1 MGKLKL
7 ILSILWEEKFKRLCM
22 SLIIVLLIVS
32 SNISISLISEM
43 EMMDKLISMCNFENA
58 IYYSDGMS
66 LLSNEMENE
75 QVDILP
81 EKVAEN
87 GMISYSLLGMEQE
100 DGKSFQTVNCYVY
113 NEVLCNHI
121 KLPLQSG
128 NWFSKNAKSE
138 QEVILSSDF
147 KKEYQIGDVLE
158 KTIIDENEKTWD
170 VKLKVIGFLEDEN
183 NIMDFSCSGSIDI
196 SDIVVNS
203 KNTMIVQEMN
213 DIEGKTI
220 PFITGCSSGTMFFL
234 KETLTEEQKHKI
246 RQQGSYQHMDEIV
259 AAYQENNKE
268 KLYEQIGIEIVILF
282 LAISGL
288 GSSNFLTMYERR
300 KEYGIYFIC
309 GLEKRSCM
317 LFTTALNGITLM
329 ISAIISLELY
339 FIDSNKIMSLSL
351 KHIGISLG
359 IIIAIYIVSS
369 IPFWIVMSKESPICL
384 TKE

>member
-7 ILSILWEEKFKRLCM
+7 ILSILWEEKFKRFCM

-32 SNISISLISEM
+32 SNISISLIFEM
-43 EMMDKLISMCNFENA
+43 KMMDKLISMCNFENA
-58 IYYSDGMS
+58 IYYSDGRAF
-66 LLSNEMENE
+66 LSNEIENE

-81 EKVAEN
+81 EKAAEN
-87 GMISYSLLGMEQE
+87 GMISYGLLGMEQE

-196 SDIVVNS
+196 SDIVVKS
-203 KNTMIVQEMN
+203 KNTMIVQEMT
-213 DIEGKTI
+213 DIEGKPI
-220 PFITGCSSGTMFFL
+220 SSITSCSSGTMFFL
-234 KETLTEEQKHKI
+234 KEALTEGQEHKI
-246 RQQGSYQHMDEIV
+246 RQQGSYQYMDEIV
-259 AAYQENNKE
+259 TAYQENNKE

-282 LAISGL
+282 LAISSL

-300 KEYGIYFIC
+300 NYQQ
-309 GLEKRSCM
+309 LEMKKSD
-317 LFTTALNGITLM
+317 LFYRNL
-329 ISAIISLELY
+329 
-339 FIDSNKIMSLSL
+339 D
-351 KHIGISLG
+351 
-359 IIIAIYIVSS
+359 
-369 IPFWIVMSKESPICL
+369 
-384 TKE
+384 

>member
-7 ILSILWEEKFKRLCM
+7 ILSILWEEKFKRFCM

-32 SNISISLISEM
+32 SNISISLIFEM
-43 EMMDKLISMCNFENA
+43 KMMDKLISMCNFENA
-58 IYYSDGMS
+58 IYYSDGRAF
-66 LLSNEMENE
+66 LSNEIENE

-81 EKVAEN
+81 EKAAEN
-87 GMISYSLLGMEQE
+87 GMISYGLLGMEQE

-196 SDIVVNS
+196 SDIVVKS
-203 KNTMIVQEMN
+203 KNTMIVQEMT
-213 DIEGKTI
+213 DIEGKPI
-220 PFITGCSSGTMFFL
+220 SSITSCSSGTMFFL
-234 KETLTEEQKHKI
+234 KEALTEGQEHKI
-246 RQQGSYQHMDEIV
+246 RQQGSYQYMDEIV
-259 AAYQENNKE
+259 TAYQENNKE

-282 LAISGL
+282 LAISSL

-317 LFTTALNGITLM
+317 LFTTALNGITL
-329 ISAIISLELY
+329 IVSVLISLGLY
-339 FIDSNKIMSLSL
+339 LIDSNKIMSLSL

-359 IIIAIYIVSS
+359 IIIAIYYQQLEMKKSDL
-369 IPFWIVMSKESPICL
+369 FYRNL
-384 TKE
+384 D